1 MDERW
6 LPVAGSDFYEVSDLG
21 RVRSVD
27 RVVVD
32 RNGVRYSRSGR
43 VLRPG
48 RAKNGYLTV
57 ALSGRS
63 SAVHALVLTAFV
75 GSRPDG
81 CDGSHLNGNRADNVL
96 GNLIWEPR
104 QANMRRAM
112 DHGTVRSGERHS
124 GHRLTTE
131 LVTEIR
137 RTTDGSRTSARSIAT
152 RMGLSFSTVLD
163 VVQGRTW
170 KGVGCVDAQ

>member
-6 LPVAGSDFYEVSDLG
+6 IPVAGSGSYEVSDRG

-43 VLRPG
+43 ILRPG
-48 RAKNGYLTV
+48 RAKSGYLTV

-63 SAVHALVLTAFV
+63 VAVHVLVLTAFV
-75 GSRPDG
+75 GPRPGG
-81 CDGSHLNGNRADNVL
+81 CDGSHLNGNRDDNALV
-96 GNLIWEPR
+96 NLIWEPR

-112 DHGTVRSGERHS
+112 EHGTVRSGERHS
-124 GHRLTTE
+124 GHRLTTA

-137 RTTDGSRTSARSIAT
+137 RTTDGSRGSAREIAS
-152 RMGLSFSTVLD
+152 RMGLRFSTVLD
-163 VVQGRTW
+163 VVQGRSW